1 MLARAY
7 LFGGVFLIT
16 SYTAAEWFGWE
27 FGNPI
32 RVRPVPPIG
41 AAVVRGSGGWGGG
54 RSSTYRYYSYS
65 SGTRSGVGGGG
76 LGGK

>member
-7 LFGGVFLIT
+7 LFGSVLLIAG
-16 SYTAAEWFGWE
+16 YAAAEWLGWE
-27 FGNPI
+27 FGDPV
-32 RVRPVPPIG
+32 RVRAAPPVG
-41 AAVVRGSGGWGGG
+41 AAVARGWGGG
-54 RSSTYRYYSYS
+54 SSTYRSHSYS

>member
-1 MLARAY
+1 MLTRTY
-7 LFGGVFLIT
+7 LFASLFLVT
-16 SYTAAEWFGWE
+16 GYVAAEWFGWE

-32 RVRPVPPIG
+32 RMGRPPEPG
-41 AAVVRGSGGWGGG
+41 AAVSGGSGWGGG
-54 RSSTYRYYSYS
+54 RSSTYRSYPYS